1 MLKDEDIKKIGTARE
16 KLEKFVFDFLYN
28 ARVIAIKGED
38 QHNNFIALT
47 ASEMLHHQNI
57 RAGIKGNR
65 SFIDKGMNAKEEME
79 KALEALAKVGEFDH
93 KEKKC
98 KITKMSWNGE
108 IYYTCEF
115 I

>member
-1 MLKDEDIKKIGTARE
+1 MLKDKDIEEIKTLRK
-16 KLEKFVFDFLYN
+16 KLEEFVFDILYG

-47 ASEMLHHQNI
+47 ASEVLHHQNI
-57 RAGIKGNR
+57 RAGIKENR
-65 SFIDKGMNAKEEME
+65 SFIDKGMNTKEEMG